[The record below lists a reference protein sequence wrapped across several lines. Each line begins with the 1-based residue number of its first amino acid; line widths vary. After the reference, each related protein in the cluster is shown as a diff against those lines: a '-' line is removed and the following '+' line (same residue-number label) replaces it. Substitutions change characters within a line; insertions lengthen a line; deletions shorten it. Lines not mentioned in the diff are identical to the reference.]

1 MINQTLMI
9 AIGFTCVATILL
21 FLYFKRKI
29 TSIEY
34 KLDSLFTLIEQHT
47 QERNRM
53 ESANVNH
60 ENMMSEEPQLN
71 VSDES
76 KIINLI
82 PVSDNEIETDSEEE
96 FTTEEESEGEES
108 EEEGEQGNVEESGFE
123 EIHLEDSNKQEEIE
137 ELEELEEFEELEEL
151 GENQETSV
159 TKLDEYETLEIVD
172 DDKTNILGVDIL
184 NYGGDLE
191 ELEELESDFEESGS
205 IDLVEGSSKKVI
217 ELEVNEDLQKEL
229 QYVNLQKLKV
239 PTLREIADK
248 YNLHE
253 NSKKMKKDEL
263 IQLLQRHK

>member
-47 QERNRM
+47 QEKNRM
-53 ESANVNH
+53 ESSHARQNT
-60 ENMMSEEPQLN
+60 MTEEQQINLG
-71 VSDES
+71 DES

-96 FTTEEESEGEES
+96 FTTEEESEGECEQGTI
-108 EEEGEQGNVEESGFE
+108 EEGGFE

-137 ELEELEEFEELEEL
+137 ELEELEEL
-151 GENQETSV
+151 GENEETSV

-205 IDLVEGSSKKVI
+205 IDLEGSSKKVI
-217 ELEVNEDLQKEL
+217 ELEVNEELQKEL

-253 NSKKMKKDEL
+253 NSKKLKKDEL

>member
-47 QERNRM
+47 QEKNRM
-53 ESANVNH
+53 GSSQGQQ
-60 ENMMSEEPQLN
+60 NMMTEEQQVNLG
-71 VSDES
+71 DES

-96 FTTEEESEGEES
+96 FTTEEEESEEES
-108 EEEGEQGNVEESGFE
+108 EEEIEHVNLEESE
-123 EIHLEDSNKQEEIE
+123 LKEIHLEDSNKEQEVVGQGE
-137 ELEELEEFEELEEL
+137 ELEEIAEDEV
-151 GENQETSV
+151 THV
-159 TKLDEYETLEIVD
+159 TKLDDYETLKIVD
-172 DDKTNILGVDIL
+172 NDRTNILGVDIL

-191 ELEELESDFEESGS
+191 ELEELESDFEETDS
-205 IDLVEGSSKKVI
+205 INLEGSSRKVI
-217 ELEVNEDLQKEL
+217 QVEVIEELQKEL

-253 NSKKMKKDEL
+253 NSKKLKKDQL
-263 IQLLQRHK
+263 IQLLEKHK

>member
-47 QERNRM
+47 QEKNRM
-53 ESANVNH
+53 GSSQRQQ
-60 ENMMSEEPQLN
+60 NMMTEEQQVN
-71 VSDES
+71 IGDES

-96 FTTEEESEGEES
+96 FTTEEEESEREES
-108 EEEGEQGNVEESGFE
+108 EEESEYVNLEESE
-123 EIHLEDSNKQEEIE
+123 LKEIHLEDSNKEQEVVGQDQ
-137 ELEELEEFEELEEL
+137 ELEEIAEDEV
-151 GENQETSV
+151 THV
-159 TKLDEYETLEIVD
+159 TKLDDYETLKIVD
-172 DDKTNILGVDIL
+172 NDRTNILGVDIL

-191 ELEELESDFEESGS
+191 ELEELESDFEETDS
-205 IDLVEGSSKKVI
+205 IDLEGSSKKVI
-217 ELEVNEDLQKEL
+217 QVEVIEELQKEL

-253 NSKKMKKDEL
+253 NSKKLKKNQL
-263 IQLLQRHK
+263 IQLLEKHK

>member
-47 QERNRM
+47 QEKNRM
-53 ESANVNH
+53 GSSQRQQ
-60 ENMMSEEPQLN
+60 NMMTEEQQVNLG
-71 VSDES
+71 DES

-96 FTTEEESEGEES
+96 FTTEEEESEREESEES
-108 EEEGEQGNVEESGFE
+108 EEEIEHVNLEESE
-123 EIHLEDSNKQEEIE
+123 LKEIHLEDSNKEQEVVGQGE
-137 ELEELEEFEELEEL
+137 ELEEIAEDEL
-151 GENQETSV
+151 THV
-159 TKLDEYETLEIVD
+159 TKLDDYETLKIVD
-172 DDKTNILGVDIL
+172 NDRTNILGVDIL

-191 ELEELESDFEESGS
+191 ELEELESDFEETDS
-205 IDLVEGSSKKVI
+205 INLEGSSRKVI
-217 ELEVNEDLQKEL
+217 QVEVIEELQKEL

-253 NSKKMKKDEL
+253 NSKKLKKDQL
-263 IQLLQRHK
+263 IQLLEKHK

>member
-21 FLYFKRKI
+21 FLYFKRKV
-29 TSIEY
+29 TSLEY

-47 QERNRM
+47 QEKNRM
-53 ESANVNH
+53 ETTHVQ
-60 ENMMSEEPQLN
+60 ENKMSSQEQEEEQPVEFN
-71 VSDES
+71 SES

-96 FTTEEESEGEES
+96 FTTEEESEGEEI
-108 EEEGEQGNVEESGFE
+108 EREEGEKENVEESDEFE
-123 EIHLEDSNKQEEIE
+123 QIHLEGSNKQ
-137 ELEELEEFEELEEL
+137 EELEEFEEFEEL
-151 GENQETSV
+151 QELQETNIS
-159 TKLDEYETLEIVD
+159 KLDNYEPLEIV
-172 DDKTNILGVDIL
+172 DDKTNILDVDIL
-184 NYGGDLE
+184 NYNGDLE
-191 ELEELESDFEESGS
+191 ELEELESDFEESGN
-205 IDLVEGSSKKVI
+205 IDLEGSTKKVI
-217 ELEVNEDLQKEL
+217 ELEVNQELQKEL

-253 NSKKMKKDEL
+253 NSKKLKKDEL

>member
-21 FLYFKRKI
+21 FLYFKRKV
-29 TSIEY
+29 TSLEY

-47 QERNRM
+47 QEKNRM
-53 ESANVNH
+53 ENTHVQ
-60 ENMMSEEPQLN
+60 ENKMSSQEQEQDQPVEFN
-71 VSDES
+71 SES

-96 FTTEEESEGEES
+96 FTTEEESEGEEI
-108 EEEGEQGNVEESGFE
+108 EREEGEKENVEESDEFE
-123 EIHLEDSNKQEEIE
+123 QIHLEGSNKQ
-137 ELEELEEFEELEEL
+137 EELEEFEELQEL
-151 GENQETSV
+151 QEFQETNIS
-159 TKLDEYETLEIVD
+159 KLDNYEPLEIV
-172 DDKTNILGVDIL
+172 DDKTNILDVDIL
-184 NYGGDLE
+184 NYNGDLE
-191 ELEELESDFEESGS
+191 ELEELESDFEESGN
-205 IDLVEGSSKKVI
+205 IDLEGSTKKVI
-217 ELEVNEDLQKEL
+217 ELEVNQELQKEL

-253 NSKKMKKDEL
+253 NSKKLKKDEL

>member
-21 FLYFKRKI
+21 FLYFKRKV
-29 TSIEY
+29 TSLEY

-47 QERNRM
+47 QEKNRM
-53 ESANVNH
+53 ETTHVQ
-60 ENMMSEEPQLN
+60 ENKMSSQEQEEEQPVEFN
-71 VSDES
+71 SES

-96 FTTEEESEGEES
+96 FTTEEESEGEEI
-108 EEEGEQGNVEESGFE
+108 EREEGEKENVEESDEFE
-123 EIHLEDSNKQEEIE
+123 QIHLEGSNKQ
-137 ELEELEEFEELEEL
+137 EELEEFEELQEL
-151 GENQETSV
+151 QEFQETNIS
-159 TKLDEYETLEIVD
+159 KLDNYEPLEIV
-172 DDKTNILGVDIL
+172 DDKTNILDVDIL
-184 NYGGDLE
+184 NYNGDLE
-191 ELEELESDFEESGS
+191 ELEELESDFEESGN
-205 IDLVEGSSKKVI
+205 IDLEGSTKKVI
-217 ELEVNEDLQKEL
+217 ELEVNQELQKEL

-253 NSKKMKKDEL
+253 NSKKLKKDEL

>member
-47 QERNRM
+47 QEKNRV
-53 ESANVNH
+53 ENSH
-60 ENMMSEEPQLN
+60 IQQNMMTEEQQVN
-71 VSDES
+71 IGDES

-96 FTTEEESEGEES
+96 FTTEEESEEES
-108 EEEGEQGNVEESGFE
+108 EGDVGKQENVGESGFE
-123 EIHLEDSNKQEEIE
+123 EIHLENLNKEDV
-137 ELEELEEFEELEEL
+137 LEEL
-151 GENQETSV
+151 GEDEETNV
-159 TKLDEYETLEIVD
+159 TKLDEYERLEIVD

-184 NYGGDLE
+184 NYSGDLE
-191 ELEELESDFEESGS
+191 ELEELESDFEESDG
-205 IDLVEGSSKKVI
+205 IDLEGSSKKVI
-217 ELEVNEDLQKEL
+217 ELEVNEELQKEL
-229 QYVNLQKLKV
+229 QYVNLEKLKV

-248 YNLHE
+248 YNLHK
-253 NSKKMKKDEL
+253 NSKKLKKDEL
-263 IQLLQRHK
+263 IQLLQKHK